1 MGKNENAEINST
13 EKEINFMDLLAGAL
27 DRYLQVEEVNKAV
40 ESDNEEGTVSLEFSP
55 VQLVN
60 KKIKF
65 TVQVEDLV
73 TGEVSEKS
81 KVRLKVNDGDV
92 DVKVDTKSTGQTE
105 AEVIQIVV
113 TNLFLQS
120 FMSVF
125 EAE

>member
-1 MGKNENAEINST
+1 M
-13 EKEINFMDLLAGAL
+13 
-27 DRYLQVEEVNKAV
+27 
-40 ESDNEEGTVSLEFSP
+40 
-55 VQLVN
+55 
-60 KKIKF
+60 
-65 TVQVEDLV
+65 V

-81 KVRLKVNDGDV
+81 KVRLKVNDEDV

>member
-1 MGKNENAEINST
+1 M
-13 EKEINFMDLLAGAL
+13 
-27 DRYLQVEEVNKAV
+27 
-40 ESDNEEGTVSLEFSP
+40 
-55 VQLVN
+55 
-60 KKIKF
+60 
-65 TVQVEDLV
+65 V
-73 TGEVSEKS
+73 TGEVSGKS

>member
-1 MGKNENAEINST
+1 
-13 EKEINFMDLLAGAL
+13 MDLLAGAL
-27 DRYLQVEEVNKAV
+27 DGYLQVEEVNKAV

-73 TGEVSEKS
+73 TGEVSGKS